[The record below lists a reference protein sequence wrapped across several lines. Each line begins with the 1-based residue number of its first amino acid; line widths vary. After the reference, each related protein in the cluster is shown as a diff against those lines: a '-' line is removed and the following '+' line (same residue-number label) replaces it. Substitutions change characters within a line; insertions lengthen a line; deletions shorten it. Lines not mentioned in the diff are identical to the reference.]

1 MEPPRSEGLAE
12 LTFKAVAAGV
22 LLGVVFGAA
31 NAYLGLRVGM
41 TVSASIPAAVMTV
54 ALFKL
59 FRARGTL
66 LEANLSQTVGSAS
79 TSLASGTIFTIPA
92 LFLWGMAP
100 PYLQVVAL
108 CFLGGVLGLSAMIPL
123 RRMLIVE
130 GHKELPY
137 PEGTACA
144 EVLRAT
150 ATGAGG
156 GAWIFWGMAIGAGV
170 KVLVSLLFLL
180 PGGVR
185 AEVPVLL
192 KAEVALE
199 LAPALLGVGFILGYR
214 QAAVCMAG
222 AVISAL
228 ALAPLIGWMGEAMAR
243 PLYPETTRLVP
254 QMGPGDIW
262 EKYVRY
268 IGAGAVATAGILTVL
283 RGLPTMA
290 GAFLAIARRLPRGRG
305 AGSAEAAG
313 QPPDR
318 TDRDL
323 PGGLVLGGIVLV
335 IAVAGLVPGVF
346 AGEMDPL
353 QRAVCAAGVGVFG
366 ILFVAVAARIVG
378 IVGVSSQPVSGMT
391 LVTLLGVASVFVAAG
406 WTGPGAQAAVLTV
419 GTIVA
424 VAASKAGDI
433 SQDLKTGYLVG
444 ATPARQQFGQLIG
457 AGVACWAVA
466 GAVLLLGSAYQFG
479 SAEVPAPQAILMKT
493 VIEGVLKGDLPWDL
507 VLTGGGLS
515 VGAMLCG
522 VSGLAFA
529 IGVYLPFATMAPLF
543 VGGCVRALVERGK
556 KGESLRSD
564 PGILAASG
572 LVAGEAL
579 SGVLI
584 AGLVAVGAAP
594 RSQTPLLAGPVGTAA
609 VLAAVTLLCFFL
621 YRAGHRPR
629 EETSTTA
636 PG

>member
-1 MEPPRSEGLAE
+1 MKRPRSEGLAE
-12 LTFKAVAAGV
+12 FTLKAVAAGV

-59 FRARGTL
+59 VRARGTV

-100 PYLQVVAL
+100 PYWQVVTL
-108 CFLGGVLGLSAMIPL
+108 CFLGGLLGLTAMIPL

-130 GHKELPY
+130 GHNALPY

-150 ATGAGG
+150 AAGTGG
-156 GAWIFWGMAIGAGV
+156 GAWIFGGMAIGAAV
-170 KVLVSLLFLL
+170 KVLVALVFLL
-180 PGGVR
+180 PSEVR
-185 AEVPVLL
+185 AELPVLP

-222 AVISAL
+222 ALISAL
-228 ALAPLIGWMGEAMAR
+228 VLAPLIGWMGESLSR
-243 PLYPETTRLVP
+243 PLYPETTRLISEMAP
-254 QMGPGDIW
+254 REIW
-262 EKYVRY
+262 ARYVRY
-268 IGAGAVATAGILTVL
+268 IGAGAVATAGIITVL
-283 RGLPTMA
+283 RGLPAMA
-290 GAFLAIARRLPRGRG
+290 AAFLAVARGFSRGRG
-305 AGSAEAAG
+305 PSAPQEL
-313 QPPDR
+313 DR

-323 PGGLVLGGIVLV
+323 PGGVVLGGILFVV
-335 IAVAGLVPGVF
+335 VVAGLVPGVF
-346 AGEMDPL
+346 AGDMSPL
-353 QRAVCAAGVGVFG
+353 QRAVCAAGVGIFG
-366 ILFVAVAARIVG
+366 ILFVTVAARIVG

-391 LVTLLGVASVFVAAG
+391 LVTLLGVASVFAAAG
-406 WTGPGAQAAVLTV
+406 WTDPGARAAVLTV

-444 ATPARQQFGQLIG
+444 ATPARQQLGQLIG
-457 AGVACWAVA
+457 AAVACWAVA
-466 GAVLLLGSAYQFG
+466 GAVMLLGGAYEFG
-479 SAEVPAPQAILMKT
+479 SAEVPAPQATLMKT
-493 VIEGVLKGDLPWDL
+493 VIEGVLAGDLPWDL
-507 VLTGGGLS
+507 VLTGGGLAG
-515 VGAMLCG
+515 GAMLCG

-529 IGVYLPFATMAPLF
+529 IGVYLPFGTMAPLF
-543 VGGCVRALVERGK
+543 VGGCVRALVERTRR
-556 KGESLRSD
+556 GETRQSD

-579 SGVLI
+579 SGVVI
-584 AGLVAVGAAP
+584 AGLVALEAAP
-594 RSQTPLLAGPVGTAA
+594 RSRAPLLGGSVGHVA
-609 VLAAVTLLCFFL
+609 VVFAVGLLCLFL
-621 YRAGHRPR
+621 YRAGRTPR
-629 EETSTTA
+629 GEQSA
-636 PG
+636 PRAE